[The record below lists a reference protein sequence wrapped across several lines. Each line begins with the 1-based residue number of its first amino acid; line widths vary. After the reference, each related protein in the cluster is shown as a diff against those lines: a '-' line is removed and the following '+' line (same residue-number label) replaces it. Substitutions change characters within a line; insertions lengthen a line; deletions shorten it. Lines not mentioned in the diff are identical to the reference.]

1 MSGIASH
8 PSAKVFDCGSHA
20 LLFLRDRLE
29 LRLVPAAQA
38 AGLQQALGLLE
49 EPAQSL
55 GDTIAGRAV
64 LMDRL
69 RQSADNVFQ
78 PTSSADVLPQE
89 AKGGGVPRP
98 SIDRLTLTVSN
109 VCNLGCSYCYAAK
122 GTYYNRNGLMMTPE
136 TVFAALNQAA
146 RAYSRIEH
154 INFFGGEPTLNAE
167 VIKIACDYTEFL
179 FRNGRLT
186 HLPSF
191 GITTNGHAL
200 SESVLRLLQ
209 DYRFSVTL
217 SLDGPR
223 EIHDAARPTKGG
235 LGSYD
240 SVAKT
245 ARQLIACGLEI
256 EFECTYSQHHLK
268 RDITIVDLMDFFHA
282 EFGCRTLHCQVV
294 SAAPGSPEF
303 IPLDTSLRL
312 QLQAIDASLDNLA
325 KGTPNAVSIAA
336 RMLHSL
342 SSRAPIWNYCPAGR
356 KEVTVNADGDVYAC
370 FMLMEQ
376 PSYSYGSVLVET
388 SNKKRVTSPP
398 RSSQREHIDSLL
410 QQQDKYGNAACRACW
425 AQPLCHGCLGEDFAR
440 SDGRG
445 VVRSAVSGE
454 SEFCDYKRSLI
465 EGFLRAVGRTT
476 MKTPLD
482 RVDGSTALESS

>member
-1 MSGIASH
+1 MSGVASH
-8 PSAKVFDCGSHA
+8 PSAKVFDCGSHS

-29 LRLVPAAQA
+29 LRFVPAAQA
-38 AGLQQALGLLE
+38 ASLQQSLGLLN
-49 EPAQSL
+49 EPAEPL
-55 GDTIAGRAV
+55 GDCITGGPEPTNPPGRNADTV
-64 LMDRL
+64 FPRALPPDAL
-69 RQSADNVFQ
+69 PQSAK
-78 PTSSADVLPQE
+78 S
-89 AKGGGVPRP
+89 GGAPGAT
-98 SIDRLTLTVSN
+98 IDRLTLTVSN

-122 GTYYNRNGLMMTPE
+122 GTYYNKNGLMMTPE

-154 INFFGGEPTLNAE
+154 INFFGGEPTLNTE

-179 FRNGRLT
+179 FRNGTLT

-191 GITTNGHAL
+191 GITTNGTTL

-223 EIHDAARPTKGG
+223 EVHDAARPTKGG

-240 SVAKT
+240 TVAQT

-303 IPLDTSLRL
+303 IPLEASLRL

-325 KGTPNAVSIAA
+325 KGTPNVVSIAA

-342 SSRAPIWNYCPAGR
+342 SSHAPIWNYCPAGR

-370 FMLMEQ
+370 FMLMER
-376 PSYSYGSVLVET
+376 PSYSYGSVLTET
-388 SNKKRVTSPP
+388 SNKRVTSPP
-398 RSSQREHIDSLL
+398 RGSQREHIDSLL
-410 QQQDKYGNAACRACW
+410 QQQDKYANAACMACW

-445 VVRSAVSGE
+445 VARSAIPGE

-476 MKTPLD
+476 MKT
-482 RVDGSTALESS
+482 S